1 LVTCHLRMKSIGV
14 FLILLLFPPLLAG
27 NSFVQVKPV
36 KGDGIYSLLRR
47 YQLPTTTEYINK
59 FKEINNLSSND
70 KSAMIIGKL
79 YKLPILKYAFDGK
92 TIRSSLDYDNYR
104 HAKEI
109 ENYNKAITRAG
120 LKAEL
125 YTRDMVLW
133 VPFFMAENLPDQKQP
148 VLTTPV
154 QVKNKPEPSTTFPI
168 FGSAHKVLE
177 KKDSRLQGCVYYLD
191 AGHGGPD
198 PGAVG
203 TRAGIKM
210 CEDEYAYDI
219 TLRLAKRLMEHGAK
233 VYMIVQD
240 SNDGIRDQAYL
251 KKDSDEKYYGNQ
263 TIPYEL
269 IPRLEKRAAIVNT
282 LYGQNNTGSNK
293 NYLVVIHVDSRSF
306 SKRIDIFY
314 YYKTGDVA
322 GKKLATTLY
331 KTVKEKYSTHQPGRG
346 YGGKVIARDLY
357 MLRNTLPTAVY
368 IELGNIKNPLDQ
380 DRLVIENNRQAVANW
395 LCEGLIKA
403 AN

>member
-1 LVTCHLRMKSIGV
+1 M
-14 FLILLLFPPLLAG
+14 
-27 NSFVQVKPV
+27 
-36 KGDGIYSLLRR
+36 
-47 YQLPTTTEYINK
+47 EYINK

-70 KSAMIIGKL
+70 KSDMIIGKT
-79 YKLPILKYAFDGK
+79 YKLPILQYAFDGK
-92 TIRSSLDYDNYR
+92 TIRSSLHYDNYR

-109 ENYNKAITRAG
+109 ENYNQAITRAG

-125 YTRDMVLW
+125 YTRDKVLW
-133 VPFFMAENLPDQKQP
+133 VPFFMAEKLPEKKQP
-148 VLTTPV
+148 VVTTPV
-154 QVKNKPEPSTTFPI
+154 QVNKNPEASTIFPI
-168 FGSAHKVLE
+168 FGSAQKVLE
-177 KKDSRLQGCVYYLD
+177 KKDNRLQGCVYYLD
-191 AGHGGPD
+191 AGHGGHD
-198 PGAVG
+198 PCAVG

-240 SNDGIRDQAYL
+240 ANDGIRDHAYL
-251 KKDSDEKYYGNQ
+251 KKDCDEKYYGNVA
-263 TIPYEL
+263 IPYEL
-269 IPRLEKRAAIVNT
+269 TPRLEKRAAIVNN
-282 LYGQNNTGSNK
+282 LYEQNNNGSNK

-314 YYKTGDVA
+314 YYKTGDAA

-331 KTVKEKYSTHQPGRG
+331 KTVKEKYSQHQPGRG

-403 AN
+403 AH